1 MSVLF
6 KNGRIKSSREDVT
19 RFISSI
25 KDDEK
30 ILKHVIEINEAHTIM
45 LMEQKIIDK
54 ERGAELLNALEKLK
68 AEVKIKPWIED
79 IHLYVEEEVA
89 KKAKGEAGEN
99 LHIAKSRNDQVATA
113 IRMKLR
119 EELIS
124 LMKTVLDFQ
133 KDLLKKAEKHTETI
147 IPGYTHL
154 RAAQPITFSHY
165 ILYQFDVFQRSLQRL
180 MECYGRVNACPM
192 GAAAIATTSFPI
204 NRERVAELLGFAEVL
219 ENSMDAVGS
228 RDFVLETLAILSI
241 IAIDISR
248 LAEDLIV
255 WSTPEFNLIELPDE
269 FCSTSSIMPQKKNPD
284 MLEVI
289 RARMSHVIS
298 NFTACALTLKSLP
311 SGYNL
316 DFQEVTP
323 KLWESLEK
331 VNESLKML
339 SNVVASCEPKGQ
351 TAKNPILAF
360 STSTELVRILFQK
373 YNVPFRTAH
382 KIVGALVR
390 KLSEKE
396 LNITDVTAEM
406 LKETAKEV
414 AGISL
419 TASTD
424 DLKTAADV
432 VSFVK
437 THSVRGGPSP
447 VEVQRMLGSR
457 KDIFASMN
465 VQLAKMET
473 EIVDAH
479 KKLGDLVEKL
489 CSSPKPKSLKM
500 VV

>member
-6 KNGRIKSSREDVT
+6 KDGRIKSSRKDVT

-30 ILKHVIEINEAHTIM
+30 LLKYVIEINEAHTIM
-45 LMEQKIIDK
+45 LMEQKIIEK
-54 ERGAELLNALEKLK
+54 EQGAELLDALEKLK
-68 AEVKIKPWIED
+68 TEVKIKPWLED

-89 KKAKGEAGEN
+89 KRAKGEAGEN
-99 LHIAKSRNDQVATA
+99 LHVAKSRNDQVATA

-119 EELIS
+119 EELIN
-124 LMKTVLDFQ
+124 LMKTVLNFQ
-133 KDLLKKAEKHTETI
+133 KNLLKKAEKHTETI
-147 IPGYTHL
+147 MPGYTHL
-154 RAAQPITFSHY
+154 RAAQPVTFAHY
-165 ILYQFDVFQRSLQRL
+165 LLYQFDVFQRNLQRL

-192 GAAAIATTSFPI
+192 GAAALATTSFPI

-219 ENSMDAVGS
+219 ENSIDAVGS
-228 RDFVLETLAILSI
+228 RDFVLETLAVLSI
-241 IAIDISR
+241 IAIDVSR

-255 WSTPEFNLIELPDE
+255 WSTPEFDLIELPDE

-284 MLEVI
+284 VLEVV
-289 RARMSHVIS
+289 RARMSHVIG

-331 VNESLKML
+331 VNESLNML
-339 SNVVASCEPKGQ
+339 SDLVVSCEPKGQ
-351 TAKNPILAF
+351 NAKSSILAF
-360 STSTELVRILFQK
+360 STSTELVGILFRK
-373 YNVPFRTAH
+373 YGVPFRTAH

-390 KLSEKE
+390 KLSENG
-396 LNITDVTAEM
+396 LNLTDATSEM

-419 TASTD
+419 TVSAN

-437 THSVRGGPSP
+437 AHNVRGGPSP
-447 VEVQRMLGSR
+447 AEVQRMLESR
-457 KDIFASMN
+457 KSLLASMN
-465 VQLAKMET
+465 VQVAEIEAKIADT
-473 EIVDAH
+473 HGKLSGLVGKLRSSKQPKDLKIVR
-479 KKLGDLVEKL
+479 
-489 CSSPKPKSLKM
+489 
-500 VV
+500 